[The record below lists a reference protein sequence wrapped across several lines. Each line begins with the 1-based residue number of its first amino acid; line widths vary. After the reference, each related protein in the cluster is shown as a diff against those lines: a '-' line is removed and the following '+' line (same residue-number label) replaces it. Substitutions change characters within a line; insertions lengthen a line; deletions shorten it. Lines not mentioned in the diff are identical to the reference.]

1 MRKLFLIL
9 ILLVSLSAKEYKS
22 LKFEGKG
29 IDFLV
34 GDFASSTLYKVIGKE
49 YPPFY
54 TPWRDDPIFSDSEI
68 EDYKERLKD
77 YFDSHGYYKAKITI
91 TPKDDSL
98 IVHIDK
104 GEPIKVASIKVHPDS
119 KFKNAILFKKGSIF
133 NTADFTSSKKRI
145 ERYMLENAHPLYGF
159 DAKAYVD
166 LDRYRVDMDFY
177 VDRNGTYYFGDTTIN
192 GREDVDEKIIKEAL
206 EFKKGEPFNIKQIES
221 SYDKIYDLGV
231 YDFITFKPRV
241 DSIDKISSQVP
252 IDLDLKMGETKYLK
266 GSIGYSTNEGAR
278 GGIEWIDKNFFG
290 NLKVFDIGF
299 KVSQEGYEAYNIY
312 YDPWI
317 MTPYLGKIT
326 FENDINYKHYRY
338 DSYTETTLLNRI
350 TFGKRLFDIE
360 HYFGLLSE
368 YSKIKSKTDNSLNE
382 SGNYF
387 LNSLFY
393 RFLIDK
399 RDSKIDAQNGYY
411 IALYLEKSMKSIG
424 SDIDYF
430 KSTVDL
436 RLIKR
441 ISSNLVVGS
450 KLRVGRID
458 ADVPI
463 FKRFFTGGAN
473 TNRGYEYR
481 DFGEKDSE
489 GVPYGGVSLVDSM
502 FETRY
507 KLWQKLWGVLFY
519 DYSLLN
525 LESDKFDKKY
535 YGSYGFGFRYKTLI
549 GPIRLD
555 FGFPQKKDGFT
566 FHLSIGEVF

>member
-1 MRKLFLIL
+1 M
-9 ILLVSLSAKEYKS
+9 SAKEYKT
-22 LKFEGKG
+22 LEFRGKG
-29 IDFLV
+29 IDFVV
-34 GDFASSTLYKVIGKE
+34 GNFATSTLYKVIGKE

-54 TPWRDDPIFSDSEI
+54 TPWRADPTFNDSEI
-68 EDYKERLKD
+68 EDYKARLKD
-77 YFDSHGYYKAKITI
+77 YFESLGYYKAKIDISTK
-91 TPKDDSL
+91 KDKI
-98 IVHIDK
+98 IVNIDK

-119 KFKNAILFKKGSIF
+119 KFKNAVLFKKGSVF
-133 NTADFTSSKKRI
+133 NTADFTKSKKRI
-145 ERYMLENAHPLYGF
+145 ERYMQENAHPLYGF
-159 DAKAYVD
+159 EAKAYVD
-166 LDRYRVDMDFY
+166 LDRYKVDLDFF
-177 VDRNGTYYFGDTTIN
+177 VDRNGTYYFGDTTID
-192 GREDVDEKIIKEAL
+192 GEEDVDKRIIKEAL
-206 EFKKGEPFNIKQIES
+206 QYKRGEPYNIKKIES

-231 YDFITFKPRV
+231 YDFITFKPRLDSV
-241 DSIDKISSQVP
+241 DKNGSLIP
-252 IDLDLKMGETKYLK
+252 IDLHLKMGETKYLK

-278 GGIEWIDKNFFG
+278 GAIEWIDKNFFG

-299 KVSQEGYEAYNIY
+299 KATQKGYEAYNIY

-317 MTPYLGKIT
+317 LAPLIGKIT
-326 FENDINYKHYRY
+326 FENDINYRHYRY
-338 DSYTETTLLNRI
+338 DSYTETTILNRL

-360 HYFGLLSE
+360 HYFGLLTE
-368 YSKIKSKTDNSLNE
+368 YSKIKAKTEDSQNE

-411 IALYLEKSMKSIG
+411 IALYLEKSMKGLG

-436 RLIKR
+436 RYIKKL
-441 ISSNLVVGS
+441 SSKWVGGS

-481 DFGEKDSE
+481 DFGPKDSE
-489 GVPYGGVSLVDSM
+489 GVPLGGVSLVDCM
-502 FETRY
+502 FEIRY
-507 KLWQKLWGVLFY
+507 NLWRKLWGVGFY
-519 DYSLLN
+519 DLSLLN

-535 YGSYGFGFRYKTLI
+535 YGSYGFGFRYKTVI
-549 GPIRLD
+549 GPVRLD
-555 FGFPQKKDGFT
+555 FGFPQEKSGFV